1 MHTADEL
8 AEARR
13 LFANGVSKRQI
24 ANELGLAYRTV
35 RDWLGPQPPAW
46 TLDPPRSDCPRCEL
60 WHRAELFDDQYSY
73 LLGQYLGDGSIAT
86 QRNGVHR
93 LVISTTEA
101 YPGIS
106 HETATALSYVR
117 GALAHEYVGGSP
129 GVTLVSAYS
138 KHWPCVFP
146 QHGPGM
152 KHTRPIKLEPWQAAI
167 VERNP
172 EAFVR
177 GLIHSDGCRWINGV
191 NTRGKHYEYV
201 RYGFSNRSQDIHAL
215 FRWGC
220 DLLGVEW
227 RAGGRYQTY
236 VSRRDSVAVIETFVG
251 AKR

>member
-1 MHTADEL
+1 MRRGVKRFDVFTTA
-8 AEARR
+8 
-13 LFANGVSKRQI
+13 
-24 ANELGLAYRTV
+24 
-35 RDWLGPQPPAW
+35 
-46 TLDPPRSDCPRCEL
+46 
-60 WHRAELFDDQYSY
+60 
-73 LLGQYLGDGSIAT
+73 
-86 QRNGVHR
+86 
-93 LVISTTEA
+93 A
-101 YPGIS
+101 YPGIT
-106 HETATALSYVR
+106 HETCEAMSYVLGR
-117 GALAHEYVGGSP
+117 IAAERP
-129 GVTLVSAYS
+129 PRDGVVIVSGLS

-236 VSRRDSVAVIETFVG
+236 VSRRDSVAVLETFVG